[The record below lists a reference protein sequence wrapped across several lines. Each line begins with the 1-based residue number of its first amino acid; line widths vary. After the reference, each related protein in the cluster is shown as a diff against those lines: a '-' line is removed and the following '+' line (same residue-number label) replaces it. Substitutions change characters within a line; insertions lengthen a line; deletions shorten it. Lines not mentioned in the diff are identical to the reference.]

1 MTDTLFSV
9 PLPKGLLA
17 WLFKLPIGF
26 YRIHLGGLLGDRF
39 LLLTHTG
46 RKTGRLHQT
55 VVEVVQHDRVS
66 DTYYVASG
74 WGEKSNWYKNIMA
87 HPQVTIQVE
96 NREYSA
102 LAERVS
108 PEQGAQIILE
118 YARKHPLAL
127 RELSRIMHYP
137 LDGSEASAMNFGR
150 YVPILAF
157 RTNPTQMKTK
167 PLANSSLPGGTTL
180 FRFNGVP
187 VKVQPAFWPLPL
199 LVTGVLAWIA
209 GLRRPD
215 RSVFQRL
222 AVGLVALPVA
232 LIADIGHAMAH
243 TISARLADAPMD
255 EILLSA
261 EMPRTLYEN
270 NNVPPH
276 VHILRSL
283 GGPIFSLI
291 CFILSLLWRN
301 LSPRK
306 SISRELAETSAVGH
320 GFILLGSVAPLP
332 MVDGGIILKWRL
344 IQAGRSVEQA
354 DRAVQRASWG
364 LGAALLA
371 VGAVLG
377 ISQKRKLVGGG
388 LVAGGLAAIAAGMGW
403 LK

>member
-1 MTDTLFSV
+1 MSETLFSV

-17 WLFKLPIGF
+17 WLFKLPISF
-26 YRIHLGGLLGDRF
+26 YRMHLGGLLGDRF

-55 VVEVVQHDRVS
+55 VVEVVQHDRAS
-66 DTYYVASG
+66 ETFYVASG

-87 HPQVTIQVE
+87 HPQVTIQVG

-102 LAERVS
+102 MSERVS
-108 PEQGAQIILE
+108 SEQGAQIILD

-150 YVPILAF
+150 NIPILAF
-157 RTNPTQMKTK
+157 RINPAPMKTNP
-167 PLANSSLPGGTTL
+167 LAKSSLPEGATI

-187 VKVQPAFWPLPL
+187 VKVQPVFWPIPF
-199 LVTGVLAWIA
+199 LVTGVLTWIA

-215 RSVFQRL
+215 RSWLERL

-232 LIADIGHAMAH
+232 LIADVGHAMAH
-243 TISARLADAPMD
+243 TVSARLAGAPMD

-270 NNVPPH
+270 NSVPPH
-276 VHILRSL
+276 VHIARSL

-291 CFILSLLWRN
+291 SFILSLLWRSI
-301 LSPRK
+301 SPRK
-306 SISRELAETSAVGH
+306 SISRELAETSAVAH
-320 GFILLGSVAPLP
+320 GFILLGSVVPLP

-344 IQAGRSVEQA
+344 VQAGRSVEQA
-354 DRAVQRASWG
+354 DRVVQRASWG

-371 VGAVLG
+371 VGVVLG
-377 ISQKRKLVGGG
+377 MFQKRKLAGGG
-388 LVAGGLAAIAAGMGW
+388 LVTGGLAAIAAGMGW